1 MAQALSLT
9 DAQKEQIRSIVKESF
24 QSNKA
29 LGEQLKTAW
38 QAEREAIKAGKSDAE
53 LAQLAQNAAPLHA
66 QFHATRLQTEAKVY
80 KVLTPEQQTKLEEMR
95 SKMRERF
102 GKAAQR
108 FGHKRGNPATVEQ

>member
-1 MAQALSLT
+1 
-9 DAQKEQIRSIVKESF
+9 
-24 QSNKA
+24 
-29 LGEQLKTAW
+29 
-38 QAEREAIKAGKSDAE
+38 
-53 LAQLAQNAAPLHA
+53 
-66 QFHATRLQTEAKVY
+66 VY